1 VRNSNTLN
9 RVTLEPG
16 NCTRYDLDII
26 RLSEREL
33 LVVLYKNR
41 ERIGGRAMKFSSDRT
56 PYTYKPSE
64 VAKKMGCDLT
74 EAAIILAFLRTNH
87 GILVDLTPDFNQD
100 TGVWVGHT
108 IH

>member
-1 VRNSNTLN
+1 MRNSNTLN

-41 ERIGGRAMKFSSDRT
+41 ERIGGRAMKFSLVSRFS
-56 PYTYKPSE
+56 YKASA
-64 VAKKMGCDLT
+64 VSRSMGCDIT
-74 EAAIILAFLRTNH
+74 EAAVILAYLRTEYD
-87 GILVDLTPDFNQD
+87 ITVDLDEDFNQD